1 MSVFL
6 QPIYTQTVGSGGA
19 SAITFNN
26 IPQTFTDLK
35 VFVSARSA
43 RNTGSATD
51 NVNVAF
57 NSTPT
62 VSTTILDGGSPFGSP
77 RSFRTSYVFGEIDSA
92 NNTANTFGNLEMHIP
107 NYAGSNYKSAIS
119 DYVVE
124 NNSSTGDYLV
134 AVGMRAS
141 LIQLSSGITSIS
153 LTTGT
158 GSNFLQYS
166 TFSLYGVL
174 RQGI

>member
-6 QPIYTQTVGSGGA
+6 QPIYTQTVGSSGA
-19 SAITFNN
+19 ASITFNN

-35 VFVSARSA
+35 VIISGRSA

-51 NVNVAF
+51 NLNVAF

-62 VSTTILDGGSPFGSP
+62 VSTTILDSGSPYGSP
-77 RSFRTSYVFGEIDSA
+77 RSFRTSYVFGELDSA
-92 NNTANTFGNLEMHIP
+92 NDTANTFGSLEMYIP
-107 NYAGSNYKSAIS
+107 NYTSSNYKSSIS
-119 DYVVE
+119 DYIAE
-124 NNSSTGDYLV
+124 NNSGTGDYLV
-134 AVGMRAS
+134 SVGMRAS
-141 LIQLSSGITSIS
+141 LIQLSSGITSITF
-153 LTTGT
+153 TTGT

-174 RQGI
+174 RQGV